1 MFSNKTVFDAARKVR
16 VDGKNVLITGANT
29 GIGLETAREFA
40 HRGANLTILCRNKDR
55 MDKAGSQ
62 SFVKFRQNGSN
73 KPFFASF
80 CKITVFLT

>member
-16 VDGKNVLITGANT
+16 VDGKNVLITGANI

-55 MDKAGSQ
+55 MDK
-62 SFVKFRQNGSN
+62 
-73 KPFFASF
+73 
-80 CKITVFLT
+80 